1 MSLSTRKTVIL
12 AKIET
17 NYGEDANPAADAD
30 GLLVSEVELE
40 PIGEVLERDIYQ
52 DTYSKEPHK
61 IGAKEYNLSFK
72 FELKGSGSLG
82 VAPKVGKLFQA
93 CGMSE
98 NIIPDTSV
106 TYGPESDDASVKS
119 LTIYVFRDK
128 ILHKLTGCRGDWDAD
143 LQAAKYGYATFK
155 FKGLYLAA
163 IDQDAP
169 ALSNLEAT
177 LPQVIKEANFTWGSF
192 SPVASKLGITYGNN
206 VARREDFNAEEGVG
220 AFRISDRKPVGS
232 FNPEA
237 VLEATHP
244 FWADWA
250 ASVARALSIQIGAS
264 AGNIVTIQAP
274 KCVQTNLKY
283 EDEEGVLAYGLQF
296 ALTKNTTGD
305 DEISV
310 VFT

>member
-106 TYGPESDDASVKS
+106 TYGP
-119 LTIYVFRDK
+119 
-128 ILHKLTGCRGDWDAD
+128 
-143 LQAAKYGYATFK
+143 
-155 FKGLYLAA
+155 
-163 IDQDAP
+163 
-169 ALSNLEAT
+169 
-177 LPQVIKEANFTWGSF
+177 
-192 SPVASKLGITYGNN
+192 
-206 VARREDFNAEEGVG
+206 
-220 AFRISDRKPVGS
+220 
-232 FNPEA
+232 
-237 VLEATHP
+237 
-244 FWADWA
+244 
-250 ASVARALSIQIGAS
+250 
-264 AGNIVTIQAP
+264 
-274 KCVQTNLKY
+274 
-283 EDEEGVLAYGLQF
+283 
-296 ALTKNTTGD
+296 
-305 DEISV
+305 
-310 VFT
+310 